1 MRITDLNTLVTAS
14 LSDILYIVDVSDT
27 GDFISGSSKQIT
39 VGNFFSSSNVGGG
52 GGGGGGG
59 GSGYLVLTSSVVSA
73 SVNIDSTVFIS
84 NGVQTAYNVSGSATE
99 SADDLIVFINGVSQI
114 PNVNYTLSSSI
125 LTFSGIPSSG
135 SKIDVRRTNSV
146 LSVTFITSSMGVEY
160 FAGNNSSSQFT
171 LTNGQTVLHNYD
183 VLVSLD
189 GLIQKPTTDY
199 SITGSILNFTVPP
212 PNNTDVEV
220 RYLSPQTFTF
230 ISGSGG
236 GSGTTLTTGST
247 YPITSSWSNNALTAS
262 YLDPIS
268 QSLIPSTGSTYS
280 LGSPT
285 NKWKDLYVSTGS
297 IYIGDVILSTSGS
310 VVLANSTP
318 LVAVNTASGLLIVP
332 GLTASLSSSYALT
345 ALSSSYALTSSY
357 SFNSNSSSYANTSS
371 NSIYAITASYALF
384 TSGSGGG
391 GSGTGFPF
399 SGSAIITGSLN
410 VSETITLNNTVISA
424 SGNTLYL
431 NGSPISV
438 LQFAYFSASISSS
451 TEVGILNVRNTLL
464 QGRSLLNGNIYI
476 SNLSSGSNMTM
487 NIYNSNTNGL
497 FQTETILPTQNL
509 ILNLT
514 DFIPLKISGSGYFSF
529 QITSSVV

>member
-14 LSDILYIVDVSDT
+14 LNDILYIVDVSDT

-59 GSGYLVLTSSVVSA
+59 GSGYLILTSSVVSS
-73 SVNIDSTVFIS
+73 SVNIDSTVFTS
-84 NGVQTAYNVSGSATE
+84 NGVQTAYNVSGSVTE
-99 SADDLIVFINGVSQI
+99 VADDIIVFINGVSQI

-125 LTFSGIPSSG
+125 LTFSGTPSSG
-135 SKIDVRRTNSV
+135 SKIDVRRASSV

-199 SITGSILNFTVPP
+199 SITGSTLNFTVPP
-212 PNNTDVEV
+212 PNNTDVEI
-220 RYLSPQTFTF
+220 RYLSPQTFTL
-230 ISGSGG
+230 ITGSGGSGG
-236 GSGTTLTTGST
+236 GSGAGFPFSGSAVITGSLLVT
-247 YPITSSWSNNALTAS
+247 NYISGSFTGSLLGTAS
-262 YLDPIS
+262 YSNNTLS
-268 QSLIPSTGSTYS
+268 SSYALTSSYS
-280 LGSPT
+280 
-285 NKWKDLYVSTGS
+285 N
-297 IYIGDVILSTSGS
+297 
-310 VVLANSTP
+310 
-318 LVAVNTASGLLIVP
+318 NT
-332 GLTASLSSSYALT
+332 LSSSYALT
-345 ALSSSYALTSSY
+345 ASNANNTVSSSYTLSSSYALTSSY
-357 SFNSNSSSYANTSS
+357 SFNSNSASYANNSN
-371 NSIYAITASYALF
+371 NSIYAITASYALT

-391 GSGTGFPF
+391 GGSGAGFPF
-399 SGSAIITGSLN
+399 SGSAVITGSLN
-410 VSETITLNNTVISA
+410 VSQTITLNNTVISA

-431 NGSPISV
+431 NGSPISI

-476 SNLSSGSNMTM
+476 SNLSSGSSMTM
-487 NIYNSNTNGL
+487 NVYNSNTNGL
-497 FQTETILPTQNL
+497 FQTETLTPLQNG
-509 ILNLT
+509 IYELT
-514 DFIPLKISGSGYFSF
+514 DFLPLTISGSGYFTF

>member
-14 LSDILYIVDVSDT
+14 LNDILYIVDVSDT

-59 GSGYLVLTSSVVSA
+59 SGYLVLTSSVVSS
-73 SVNIDSTVFIS
+73 SVNIDSTVFTS
-84 NGVQTAYNVSGSATE
+84 NGVQTAYNVSGSVTE
-99 SADDLIVFINGVSQI
+99 VADDIIVFINGVSQI

-125 LTFSGIPSSG
+125 LTFSGTPSSG
-135 SKIDVRRTNSV
+135 SKIDVRRASSV

-199 SITGSILNFTVPP
+199 SITGSTLNFTVPP
-212 PNNTDVEV
+212 PNNTDVEI
-220 RYLSPQTFTF
+220 RYLSPQTFTL
-230 ISGSGG
+230 ISGSGGSGG
-236 GSGTTLTTGST
+236 GSGAGFPFSGSAVITGSLLVT
-247 YPITSSWSNNALTAS
+247 NYISGSFTGSLLGTSSYSNNT
-262 YLDPIS
+262 
-268 QSLIPSTGSTYS
+268 
-280 LGSPT
+280 
-285 NKWKDLYVSTGS
+285 
-297 IYIGDVILSTSGS
+297 
-310 VVLANSTP
+310 
-318 LVAVNTASGLLIVP
+318 
-332 GLTASLSSSYALT
+332 LSSSYALT
-345 ALSSSYALTSSY
+345 ASNANNTVSSSYTLSSSYAVTASDANNALSSSYALTSSY
-357 SFNSNSSSYANTSS
+357 SFNSNSASYANNSN
-371 NSIYAITASYALF
+371 NSIYAITASYALT

-391 GSGTGFPF
+391 SGAGFPF
-399 SGSAIITGSLN
+399 SGSAVITGSLN
-410 VSETITLNNTVISA
+410 VSQTITLNNTVISA

-431 NGSPISV
+431 NGSPISI

-476 SNLSSGSNMTM
+476 SNLSSGSSMTM
-487 NIYNSNTNGL
+487 NVYNSNTNGL
-497 FQTETILPTQNL
+497 FQTETLTPLQNG
-509 ILNLT
+509 IYELT
-514 DFIPLKISGSGYFSF
+514 DFLPLTISGSGYFTF

>member
-59 GSGYLVLTSSVVSA
+59 GSGYLVLTSSVVSS
-73 SVNIDSTVFIS
+73 SVSLESQTIIS
-84 NGVQTAYNVSGSATE
+84 NGSTSVYTITGSYIN
-99 SADDLIVFINGVSQI
+99 SSDVLVFINGVSQI
-114 PNVNYTLSSSI
+114 PITNYNVTSSTLT
-125 LTFSGIPSSG
+125 LNGIPASG
-135 SKIDVRRTNSV
+135 SKIDIRRANSV

-160 FAGNNSSSQFT
+160 FVGNNSSSQFT

-236 GSGTTLTTGST
+236 GGGSGAGFPFSGSAVITGSLLVT
-247 YPITSSWSNNALTAS
+247 DYISGSFTGSLLGTSSYSNN
-262 YLDPIS
+262 
-268 QSLIPSTGSTYS
+268 
-280 LGSPT
+280 
-285 NKWKDLYVSTGS
+285 
-297 IYIGDVILSTSGS
+297 
-310 VVLANSTP
+310 
-318 LVAVNTASGLLIVP
+318 
-332 GLTASLSSSYALT
+332 

-357 SFNSNSSSYANTSS
+357 SFNSISSSYANTSS

-399 SGSAIITGSLN
+399 SGSAVITGSLN
-410 VSETITLNNTVISA
+410 VSQTITLNNTVISA

-476 SNLSSGSNMTM
+476 SNLSSGSSMTM
-487 NIYNSNTNGL
+487 NVYNSNTNGL
-497 FQTETILPTQNL
+497 FQTETLTPLQNG
-509 ILNLT
+509 IFELT
-514 DFIPLKISGSGYFSF
+514 DFLPLTISGSGHFTF

>member
-1 MRITDLNTLVTAS
+1 MRITDLTTLVTAS

-59 GSGYLVLTSSVVSA
+59 GSGYLVLTSSVVSS
-73 SVNIDSTVFIS
+73 SVNLQSQTIISDGSTSVYTI
-84 NGVQTAYNVSGSATE
+84 TGSYTNP
-99 SADDLIVFINGVSQI
+99 SDILVFINGVSQI
-114 PNVNYTLSSSI
+114 PITNYNVTSSTLT
-125 LTFSGIPSSG
+125 LNGTPSSG
-135 SKIDVRRTNSV
+135 SKIDIRRANSV

-220 RYLSPQTFTF
+220 RYLSPQTFTI

-236 GSGTTLTTGST
+236 GGGGSGAGFPFSGSAVITGSLLVT
-247 YPITSSWSNNALTAS
+247 DY
-262 YLDPIS
+262 IS
-268 QSLIPSTGSTYS
+268 GSLTGSL
-280 LGSPT
+280 LGT
-285 NKWKDLYVSTGS
+285 
-297 IYIGDVILSTSGS
+297 
-310 VVLANSTP
+310 
-318 LVAVNTASGLLIVP
+318 
-332 GLTASLSSSYALT
+332 SSYALT
-345 ALSSSYALTSSY
+345 ASNANNTLSSSYALTSSY
-357 SFNSNSSSYANTSS
+357 SFNSNSASYANTSS

-384 TSGSGGG
+384 ASSSTG
-391 GSGTGFPF
+391 GSGNAFPF
-399 SGSAIITGSLN
+399 SGSAVITGSLN
-410 VSETITLNNTVISA
+410 VSQTITLNNTVISA

-451 TEVGILNVRNTLL
+451 TEVGILNVRNDLL

-476 SNLSSGSNMTM
+476 SNLSSGSSMTM
-487 NIYNSNTNGL
+487 NVYNSNTNGL
-497 FQTETILPTQNL
+497 FQTEILTSLQNG
-509 ILNLT
+509 IYELT
-514 DFIPLKISGSGYFSF
+514 DFLPLTISGSGYFTF

>member
-14 LSDILYIVDVSDT
+14 LNDILYIVDVSDT

-59 GSGYLVLTSSVVSA
+59 GSGYLILTSSVVSS
-73 SVNIDSTVFIS
+73 SVNIDSTVFTS
-84 NGVQTAYNVSGSATE
+84 NGVQTAYNVSGSVTE
-99 SADDLIVFINGVSQI
+99 VADDIIVFINGVSQI

-125 LTFSGIPSSG
+125 LTFSGTPSSG
-135 SKIDVRRTNSV
+135 SKIDVRRASSV

-199 SITGSILNFTVPP
+199 SITGSTLNFTVPP
-212 PNNTDVEV
+212 PNNTDVEI
-220 RYLSPQTFTF
+220 RYLSPQTFTL
-230 ISGSGG
+230 ISGSGGSGG
-236 GSGTTLTTGST
+236 GSGAGFPFSGSAVITGSLLVT
-247 YPITSSWSNNALTAS
+247 NYISGSFTGSLLGTAS
-262 YLDPIS
+262 YS
-268 QSLIPSTGSTYS
+268 
-280 LGSPT
+280 
-285 NKWKDLYVSTGS
+285 N
-297 IYIGDVILSTSGS
+297 
-310 VVLANSTP
+310 
-318 LVAVNTASGLLIVP
+318 NTV
-332 GLTASLSSSYALT
+332 
-345 ALSSSYALTSSY
+345 SSSYALTSSY
-357 SFNSNSSSYANTSS
+357 SFNSNSASYANNSN
-371 NSIYAITASYALF
+371 NSIYAITASYALT

-391 GSGTGFPF
+391 SGAGFPF
-399 SGSAIITGSLN
+399 SGSAVITGSLN
-410 VSETITLNNTVISA
+410 VSQTITLNNTVISA

-451 TEVGILNVRNTLL
+451 TEVGILHVRNTLL

-476 SNLSSGSNMTM
+476 SNLSSGSSMTM
-487 NIYNSNTNGL
+487 NVYNSNTNGL
-497 FQTETILPTQNL
+497 FQTETLTPLQNG
-509 ILNLT
+509 IYELT
-514 DFIPLKISGSGYFSF
+514 DFLPLTISGSGYFTF

>member
-99 SADDLIVFINGVSQI
+99 SADDIIVFINGVSQI

-125 LTFSGIPSSG
+125 LTFSGTPSSG
-135 SKIDVRRTNSV
+135 SKIDVRRANSV

-236 GSGTTLTTGST
+236 GSGAGFPFSGSAVITGSLLVT
-247 YPITSSWSNNALTAS
+247 DYISGSFTGSLLGTASYALTAS
-262 YLDPIS
+262 
-268 QSLIPSTGSTYS
+268 
-280 LGSPT
+280 
-285 NKWKDLYVSTGS
+285 
-297 IYIGDVILSTSGS
+297 
-310 VVLANSTP
+310 
-318 LVAVNTASGLLIVP
+318 NTI
-332 GLTASLSSSYALT
+332 SSSYALSSSNSFT
-345 ALSSSYALTSSY
+345 SSYA
-357 SFNSNSSSYANTSS
+357 FNANNAFT
-371 NSIYAITASYALF
+371 AVTASYALF
-384 TSGSGGG
+384 ASGSGG

-399 SGSAIITGSLN
+399 SGSAVITGSLLVSGSGIINTGSLFVSGSGSINGNLN
-410 VSETITLNNTVISA
+410 VTQTITINDTNISA
-424 SGNTLYL
+424 SSGDLYL
-431 NGSPISV
+431 NGTLLRTIRY
-438 LQFAYFSASISSS
+438 AYFSSSISSS
-451 TEVGILNVRNTLL
+451 SQVGILDVRTTLL
-464 QGRSLLNGNIYI
+464 AGKSLLSGNIYVN
-476 SNLSSGSNMTM
+476 NLSTSSNAVI
-487 NIYNSNTNGL
+487 NIYNSSSLSL
-497 FQTETILPTQNL
+497 FQTETVTPSQNL

-514 DFIPLKISGSGYFSF
+514 DFVPLIISGSGNFLF
-529 QITSSVV
+529 QITSSVT

>member
-73 SVNIDSTVFIS
+73 SVSLESQTIISDGSTSVYTI
-84 NGVQTAYNVSGSATE
+84 TGSYIN
-99 SADDLIVFINGVSQI
+99 SSDVLVFINGVSQI
-114 PNVNYTLSSSI
+114 PITNYNVTSSTLT
-125 LTFSGIPSSG
+125 LNGIPASG
-135 SKIDVRRTNSV
+135 SKIDVRRANSV

-183 VLVSLD
+183 VLISID

-220 RYLSPQTFTF
+220 RYLSPQTFTI

-236 GSGTTLTTGST
+236 GGGGSGAGFPFSGSAVITGSLLVT
-247 YPITSSWSNNALTAS
+247 DYISGSLTGSLLGTSSYALTAS
-262 YLDPIS
+262 
-268 QSLIPSTGSTYS
+268 
-280 LGSPT
+280 
-285 NKWKDLYVSTGS
+285 
-297 IYIGDVILSTSGS
+297 
-310 VVLANSTP
+310 
-318 LVAVNTASGLLIVP
+318 NTI
-332 GLTASLSSSYALT
+332 SSSYALT
-345 ALSSSYALTSSY
+345 ASNANNTLSSSYALTSSY

-384 TSGSGGG
+384 ASSSTG
-391 GSGTGFPF
+391 GSGNAFPF
-399 SGSAIITGSLN
+399 SGSAVITGSLN
-410 VSETITLNNTVISA
+410 ISQTITLNNTVISA

-451 TEVGILNVRNTLL
+451 TEVGILNVRNDLL

-476 SNLSSGSNMTM
+476 SNLSSGSSMTM
-487 NIYNSNTNGL
+487 NVYNSNTNGL
-497 FQTETILPTQNL
+497 FQTETLTSLQNG
-509 ILNLT
+509 IYELT
-514 DFIPLKISGSGYFSF
+514 DFLPLTISGSGHFTF

>member
-59 GSGYLVLTSSVVSA
+59 SGYLVLTSSVVSS
-73 SVNIDSTVFIS
+73 SVNIDSTLFTSDGI
-84 NGVQTAYNVSGSATE
+84 QTVYTLSGSANDT
-99 SADDLIVFINGVSQI
+99 SDDIIVFINGVSQI
-114 PNVNYTLSSSI
+114 PGVNYTLTSSN
-125 LTFSGIPSSG
+125 LTFNGTPSSG
-135 SKIDVRRTNSV
+135 SKIDVRRANSIV
-146 LSVTFITSSMGVEY
+146 SVTFITSSMGVEY

-183 VLVSLD
+183 VLVSID

-199 SITGSILNFTVPP
+199 SITGSLLNFTVSP

-220 RYLSPQTFTF
+220 RYLSPQTFT
-230 ISGSGG
+230 IVSGSGG
-236 GSGTTLTTGST
+236 GGGTGAGFPFSGSAVITGSLLVT
-247 YPITSSWSNNALTAS
+247 DYISGSFTGSLFGTSSNSFNSISSSYTLTAS
-262 YLDPIS
+262 NS
-268 QSLIPSTGSTYS
+268 F
-280 LGSPT
+280 
-285 NKWKDLYVSTGS
+285 NS
-297 IYIGDVILSTSGS
+297 I
-310 VVLANSTP
+310 
-318 LVAVNTASGLLIVP
+318 
-332 GLTASLSSSYALT
+332 
-345 ALSSSYALTSSY
+345 SSSYALTSSY

-391 GSGTGFPF
+391 SGTGFPF
-399 SGSAIITGSLN
+399 SGSAVITGSLN
-410 VSETITLNNTVISA
+410 VSQTITLNNTVISA

-464 QGRSLLNGNIYI
+464 QGRSLLNGNVYI

-487 NIYNSNTNGL
+487 NIYNSNTNAL